1 MTLDV
6 QAAREAKTGF
16 VRKFLERASEQ
27 CEGRLRKGGR
37 HQRQITAQTLNR
49 LVFCLNK
56 VEEKEVISLLDL
68 KFDLQ
73 RELEGA
79 YTWEIDKRT
88 VKKLVDLLVKCELV
102 KVQKYSV
109 TVEHANGKGVLKYT
123 RLILTAP
130 HISDSD

>member
-1 MTLDV
+1 M
-6 QAAREAKTGF
+6 
-16 VRKFLERASEQ
+16 
-27 CEGRLRKGGR
+27 
-37 HQRQITAQTLNR
+37 
-49 LVFCLNK
+49 FCLNK